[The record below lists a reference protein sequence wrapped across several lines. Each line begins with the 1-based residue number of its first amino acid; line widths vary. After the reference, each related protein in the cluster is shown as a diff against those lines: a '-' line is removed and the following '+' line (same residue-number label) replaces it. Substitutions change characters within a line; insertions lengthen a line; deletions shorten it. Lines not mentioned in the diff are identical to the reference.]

1 MRNIF
6 CFQTLIFSLIKIKYK
21 ITQFL
26 LFDQFNNIDIFFF
39 IIKIVF
45 FEKQFWYKRT
55 LISLK

>member
-26 LFDQFNNIDIFFF
+26 LFDQFNNIDIFF
-39 IIKIVF
+39 
-45 FEKQFWYKRT
+45 
-55 LISLK
+55 LLKLSFSKNSFGTNVH